1 MSKKKVLFLFSLS
14 VFLILTSG
22 CFDPP
27 EFSDVPEI
35 KFKSIRFVE
44 VEGASDTLE
53 LSFEFQDGNGDI
65 GLSSNDLDLQSPYH
79 SLNEIRDSDNNQV
92 FFGNPEAVR
101 PPLFVVNPWEPDD
114 RTLFSN
120 TYNPPPYNTRDWL
133 IREAQGDTV
142 MVIENEFNKNI
153 RIDLLRK
160 AGGQYVLIN
169 DELFEDFDSRIP
181 IFDQESLLQRR
192 ALSGTI
198 NYAMQSQAFPI
209 IFRNDTIKLRFFI
222 YDRALNKSNVEETPD
237 FVLSDIQ

>member
-1 MSKKKVLFLFSLS
+1 MNKKKVLFFISLAG
-14 VFLILTSG
+14 FLIFMSG

-35 KFKSIRFVE
+35 QYKGLRFAQ
-44 VEGASDTLE
+44 VEGALDTLE

-65 GLSSNDLDLQSPYH
+65 GLDSDEVLPPYH
-79 SLNEIRDSDNNQV
+79 SLNEIRDSDDSLV
-92 FFGNPEAVR
+92 FFGNPQGVR
-101 PPLFVVNPWEPDD
+101 PPLFSVNPFDPRE
-114 RTLFSN
+114 REIFSE
-120 TYNPPPYNTRDWL
+120 TYNPPPYNTRDWF
-133 IREAQGDTV
+133 IREAFGDTV
-142 MVIENEFNKNI
+142 MVTENEFGKNI

-160 AGGQYVLIN
+160 VGGQYTLIN

-181 IFDQESLLQRR
+181 IFDRENLIQQR

-222 YDRALNKSNVEETPD
+222 YDRAQNKSNVEETPD
-237 FVLSDIQ
+237 FVLGDLPR

>member
-1 MSKKKVLFLFSLS
+1 MSKKKVLFLFSLAA
-14 VFLILTSG
+14 FLILMSG

-35 KFKSIRFVE
+35 KYKSIRFVE
-44 VEGASDTLE
+44 VEGALDTLK

-65 GLSSNDLDLQSPYH
+65 GLDPADVLPPYH
-79 SLNEIRDSDNNQV
+79 SLNEIRDSDDSLV
-92 FFGNPEAVR
+92 FFGNPQGVR
-101 PPLFVVNPWEPDD
+101 PPLFEVNPFD
-114 RTLFSN
+114 RAERQLFSE
-120 TYNPPPYNTRDWL
+120 TFNPPPYNIRDWF
-133 IREAQGDTV
+133 IREAFGDTV
-142 MVIENEFNKNI
+142 MVTENEFGKNI

-160 AGGQYVLIN
+160 VGGQYTLIN
-169 DELFEDFDSRIP
+169 DEIFEDFDSRIP
-181 IFDQESLLQRR
+181 IFDRENLIQQR

-222 YDRALNKSNVEETPD
+222 YDRAQNKSNVEETPD